1 MSNDKMIKVT
11 VFRFDPDV
19 DETPHYETYQ
29 VPGGSGVMVLDAL
42 NFIRENYDPT
52 LRFRH
57 SCHMGKCGSC
67 AVMVNGRPCLACWEL
82 AEAGMLIEP
91 LRGFPIVADL
101 VVDRVEDDL
110 QAEDLVF
117 ERKSPVVTHGQPEQL
132 PIPYQKQLDECR
144 TCINCFSCV
153 SACPYIY
160 AEEKVFI
167 GPKQM
172 VEIARHA
179 YDPRQD
185 EKQPLQIAFHHGVW
199 DCVACQACT
208 SICPQEIDPRQRI
221 IDLRA
226 MLMERPTL
234 QGLPRQIKRLNESL
248 FTLHN
253 PYHYPIKD
261 KGNWAEGLGL
271 KDLSQ
276 GEKADWLYFAGC
288 AQSYDPSDQAVARGL
303 TELFR
308 LAGLDFGIM
317 GQEENC
323 CGDPSRFTGEEG
335 LYEYIRD
342 QNAEAFDK
350 YGVTKVITT
359 CPHGFNRFLEDWGD
373 TSRTVRHYTQ
383 VLAELI
389 RQGRLKFSR
398 EVKRTVTYHDSCYL
412 GRYNGVYDEPR
423 SVLQAIPGLKLVE
436 MKDNRERSLCCGGG
450 GGGAFL
456 DIKVKPRLSLVRVR
470 QAIEAGAEIIAVAC
484 PFCRTTLDEAA
495 KNLEAGLEV
504 KHVAELVSQAL

>member
-1 MSNDKMIKVT
+1 VLAG
-11 VFRFDPDV
+11 
-19 DETPHYETYQ
+19 
-29 VPGGSGVMVLDAL
+29 PGLMVLDAL

-101 VVDRVEDDL
+101 VIDRVEDDL
-110 QAEDLVF
+110 QTEGLVF
-117 ERKSPVVTHGQPEQL
+117 ERQSSAAASWPPEQL
-132 PIPYQKQLDECR
+132 SIPYREQLDESR

-160 AEEKVFI
+160 TEEKVFI

-185 EKQPLQIAFHHGVW
+185 EKHPLQIAFHHGVW
-199 DCVACQACT
+199 DCVACMACT
-208 SICPQEIDPRQRI
+208 SICPQEIDARQRI
-221 IDLRA
+221 VDLRA
-226 MLMERPTL
+226 MLMEQPTL

-253 PYHYPIKD
+253 PYHYPATD

-288 AQSYDPSDQAVARGL
+288 AQSYDPRDQAVARGL
-303 TELFR
+303 AELFR
-308 LAGLDFGIM
+308 RAELDFGIL

-323 CGDPSRFTGEEG
+323 CGDPARFTGEAG
-335 LYEYIRD
+335 LFEYIRN

-350 YGVTKVITT
+350 YGVTEVITT
-359 CPHGFNRFLEDWGD
+359 CPHGFNRFLEDWGNANW
-373 TSRTVRHYTQ
+373 TVRHYTQ

-389 RQGRLKFSR
+389 QQGQLKFNR
-398 EVKRTVTYHDSCYL
+398 ELKRTVTYHDSCYL
-412 GRYNGVYDEPR
+412 GRYNGIYDEPR

-450 GGGAFL
+450 GGGAFQ
-456 DIKVKPRLSLVRVR
+456 DIKVKPRLAWVRVR

-484 PFCRTTLDEAA
+484 PLCRTTLDDAV
-495 KNLEAGLEV
+495 KTLEANLEV
-504 KHVAELVSQAL
+504 KHISELVSQAL